1 MFPVHQI
8 GGDSTDCNATQTTAV
23 HWSID
28 KILNQKS
35 ERLLNGTG
43 KSVSEALILESV
55 NPQYDYILFIDLQL
69 QKNKN
74 SEHGVY
80 INCFE
85 CQNKNKKKFL
95 YTTCSELVFFW
106 VRSSKSMNNL
116 LSYFGLTDA
125 RMSPSEKDLP
135 VQDAF
140 NIGIEYSNI

>member
-1 MFPVHQI
+1 MSKQKQKK
-8 GGDSTDCNATQTTAV
+8 TQ
-23 HWSID
+23 
-28 KILNQKS
+28 
-35 ERLLNGTG
+35 
-43 KSVSEALILESV
+43 
-55 NPQYDYILFIDLQL
+55 
-69 QKNKN
+69 
-74 SEHGVY
+74 
-80 INCFE
+80 
-85 CQNKNKKKFL
+85 FL